1 MVAVASCYTIEKAIK
16 DLFCSEN
23 SPMQFKAID
32 VQSGITAL
40 SRPGFTV
47 AVTSGN
53 WTAADN
59 SGKLEEEV
67 SIVVTLVLKNVANEE
82 ERRKLAH
89 PAVKYVVQKLHKNDL
104 GLDMEPLTAQ
114 DWKEVTSPEHLAVN
128 IMVVELNFKTQ
139 FTVTPDS
146 AVETL
151 RDLLSISST
160 FKSPTPDYE
169 TLSEATVITKEV
181 NNVPD
186 T

>member
-1 MVAVASCYTIEKAIK
+1 MAAVSNCYAIEKAIK

-114 DWKEVTSPEHLAVN
+114 DWKEVTTAEHLAVN

-151 RDLLSISST
+151 RELLSISST
-160 FKSPTPDYE
+160 FTSPTPDFE

-181 NNVPD
+181 NNESQ